1 MCPSVLPML
10 LCLNMPGTL
19 FDAEADMQVNICPQF
34 IVTQLA
40 QREPSGRIISVIV
53 ADRCARNS
61 APPAISTL
69 GIIITLLFIALL
81 CLLLQITELGL
92 AGRTAALEGSAVILP
107 SLAAFCS
114 KLKDSSPVR

>member
-10 LCLNMPGTL
+10 LCLNMPGIL
-19 FDAEADMQVNICPQF
+19 FDADADLQVNICPQF

-61 APPAISTL
+61 APPPHPPLES
-69 GIIITLLFIALL
+69 LL
-81 CLLLQITELGL
+81 
-92 AGRTAALEGSAVILP
+92 RYY
-107 SLAAFCS
+107 SLHYCAYCY
-114 KLKDSSPVR
+114 K